1 MKNVQV
7 SVNWDRSSTTGVVQL
22 QNVAVTGEFPE
33 VLDAVRRV
41 REALLEGKEP
51 IKGDE
56 EN

>member
-22 QNVAVTGEFPE
+22 QNVVVTGEFPE

-51 IKGDE
+51 IKEDE
-56 EN
+56 ED